1 MYRYVPC
8 IFITVQTSGDKD
20 TIFIQILAKYIT
32 PQTQTTKIMSDVP
45 QSPLHVSGRREPDEP
60 PHHGINVGSG
70 LECREHSYSNIDNDG
85 KAVKRDESLTE
96 ILISKGV
103 QEVNLISAIV
113 SLGEGE

>member
-1 MYRYVPC
+1 
-8 IFITVQTSGDKD
+8 
-20 TIFIQILAKYIT
+20 
-32 PQTQTTKIMSDVP
+32 MSDVP

-113 SLGEGE
+113 SLGEGEVHLYS

>member
-1 MYRYVPC
+1 MN
-8 IFITVQTSGDKD
+8 
-20 TIFIQILAKYIT
+20 
-32 PQTQTTKIMSDVP
+32 DVP
-45 QSPLHVSGRREPDEP
+45 QSPQHVSGRREPDEP

-113 SLGEGE
+113 SLGEGEMQALLLVLFYLLQQYHLLLIFVAIDFDASPLITAYCK